1 MSSLASTFLPIL
13 TFDERRLSPSFGY
26 VFDRRW
32 LDPHESIVSIL
43 WKFVQA
49 NAVAGHVVASNF
61 AREAIDP
68 YAGVDAYR
76 DALDMRR
83 LKKVLGLPRTILHQ
97 ALIPAHRHR
106 ALSPFLRYC
115 ARCLGRGYHSVV
127 HQFECVRSCPIHDQ
141 PLTTACAECGYQVP
155 YRLTARL
162 LETPYRCADCR
173 SLYGTR
179 WPNVARRLPMPMEDV
194 ISITCLRIHRCRF

>member
-1 MSSLASTFLPIL
+1 MTLPFLPIL

-26 VFDRRW
+26 LFDRRW

-49 NAVAGHVVASNF
+49 NAVAGHVVASEL
-61 AREAIDP
+61 ARVAIDP
-68 YAGVDAYR
+68 YAGVDACR
-76 DALDMRR
+76 DRLDMVR
-83 LKKVLGLPRTILHQ
+83 LKSVLGLPRKILLE
-97 ALIPAHRHR
+97 ALIPAQRHR
-106 ALSPFLRYC
+106 AVSPFLRYC
-115 ARCLGRGYHSVV
+115 SRCLGRGYHSVV

-141 PLTTACAECGYQVP
+141 SLATSCPDCGYQAP

-173 SLYGTR
+173 SRYGTR
-179 WPNVARRLPMPMEDV
+179 WPNVARHLPMPMEDV
-194 ISITCLRIHRCRF
+194 IPITALRIGRCRF